1 VRSEKPLAVRVWS
14 WREREK
20 FFVCRDV
27 KTKSF
32 GAVFLRLF
40 WVGNSSDF
48 FFKKLQK
55 NFSKKRFGGLEINFL
70 PLHPARRKTGVT
82 KSSDLDG

>member
-1 VRSEKPLAVRVWS
+1 VKSEKPLAVRVWS

-20 FFVCRDV
+20 FFVYRDV

-32 GAVFLRLF
+32 GAVFLRVF

-48 FFKKLQK
+48 FFKKAPEKL
-55 NFSKKRFGGLEINFL
+55 L
-70 PLHPARRKTGVT
+70 
-82 KSSDLDG
+82 